1 MTIRRLRAPF
11 LFAMLVVAPVLNCG
25 SVTPGPDGGGAA
37 GAGIA
42 GAGTAGATDAGG
54 SGQAGS
60 AGGGY
65 DGGAAGGGGKAGAGG
80 DTGPGQAGS
89 SGGGH
94 DGGAAGS
101 SGASC
106 TDLQNQYAAAFADAQ
121 SCTVGATGQCTQL
134 VRPALSVCGA
144 YGCMMYV
151 DDATT
156 LNAIEAAWQA
166 AGCDNVVGVACPAYA
181 CVQPRGGTCVAADGG
196 GAKCITSVGV
206 ITTGAQPAN

>member
-1 MTIRRLRAPF
+1 MIITRLRAPF
-11 LFAMLVVAPVLNCG
+11 LFATLVLAPVLNCG

-37 GAGIA
+37 GAGTA
-42 GAGTAGATDAGG
+42 GTTGAGGT
-54 SGQAGS
+54 GQAG
-60 AGGGY
+60 
-65 DGGAAGGGGKAGAGG
+65 AA
-80 DTGPGQAGS
+80 
-89 SGGGH
+89 GGGH
-94 DGGAAGS
+94 DGGAAGGGGQGG

-106 TDLQNQYAAAFADAQ
+106 TDLQNQYAAAFTDAQ
-121 SCTVGATGQCTQL
+121 TCTVGASQQCTQL

-144 YGCMMYV
+144 YGCTMYV